1 MATLFR
7 LLLALSLWTAV
18 IANDAVDS
26 ADHGDEL
33 EQLRQLERQHRKQ
46 FDALLSVVEK
56 QQEQIETLN
65 SRLSKLDP
73 DVDDMHARHLSTV
86 DNLTAYS
93 GLQVKKEKSMVA
105 LGPEA
110 DIKMLR
116 TDFGTLEI
124 LAETVLVH
132 GVLEVKDLVVNGTSI
147 TDLITPPP
155 PVYNMTVNVLTA
167 SVTSSESTSTFLVEF
182 FVGGTGWTDP
192 VEFFSGTS
200 KDEIHVKSFAVS
212 GKPSKIRFSIDGN
225 DAWGIAQAAVA
236 FNDDPEMV
244 VLCSTVLGA
253 TPALGN
259 NGHWVDGDSTA
270 PVSVVYDLVP
280 ACASFVSITA
290 ETGHL
295 TNSGS
300 DGTIYLSFYVNG
312 SWTSPEIFFS
322 ASSIGDVET
331 QNYGLTDIPTQ
342 LAFTIS
348 NNDAWGFDFLQV
360 DVDDDTYI
368 LSCDSDQ
375 TGMSSTSEH
384 WVDGDGSGGVV
395 DELVLDIEHTDC
407 S

>member
-1 MATLFR
+1 M
-7 LLLALSLWTAV
+7 

-26 ADHGDEL
+26 ADHGNEL

-259 NGHWVDGDSTA
+259 NGHWSA
-270 PVSVVYDLVP
+270 YVSVMRRYDLVH
-280 ACASFVSITA
+280 ACSSGYLCVCVFPCAQGGWRLDCACISCLRFGASLCVVRLHYRRNRYATRNTLA
-290 ETGHL
+290 THPTL
-295 TNSGS
+295 
-300 DGTIYLSFYVNG
+300 
-312 SWTSPEIFFS
+312 
-322 ASSIGDVET
+322 
-331 QNYGLTDIPTQ
+331 GLTVVNLPLRSPHQFGFRRNDISQ
-342 LAFTIS
+342 LLCQRILDQSRNLLFCIIHRVRRLRWLLANAADIS
-348 NNDAWGFDFLQV
+348 L
-360 DVDDDTYI
+360 
-368 LSCDSDQ
+368 
-375 TGMSSTSEH
+375 
-384 WVDGDGSGGVV
+384 
-395 DELVLDIEHTDC
+395 
-407 S
+407 